1 MMIMSLLDIVIAI
14 ILALAGIAGYY
25 WGVVRQLLALAG
37 LAAGLAVAGRYG
49 ALAAD
54 ALMSFVD
61 DRAVAEI
68 GGALILLA
76 LVSGS
81 ASLLASLLQLYV
93 GLMIA
98 GKTDHGAGALLGV
111 VHAALL
117 IAALALI
124 VHANPIEPWGSAL
137 HESPLA
143 TFLMQTAGR
152 VVAPLL
158 GVGP

>member
-1 MMIMSLLDIVIAI
+1 MNLLDVLIVI
-14 ILALAGIAGYY
+14 ILALAGAAGIY
-25 WGVVRQLLALAG
+25 WGIVRQLLALAG

-54 ALMSFVD
+54 ALMSFVARRD
-61 DRAVAEI
+61 IAEI

-143 TFLMQTAGR
+143 TFLMQMAGR
-152 VVAPLL
+152 VAAPLL
-158 GVGP
+158 GVGS

>member
-1 MMIMSLLDIVIAI
+1 MTISLLDIVIAI

-37 LAAGLAVAGRYG
+37 LAAGVAVAGRYG

-81 ASLLASLLQLYV
+81 ASLIASLLQLYV

-117 IAALALI
+117 ITALALI
-124 VHANPIEPWGSAL
+124 VLTHPIEPWESAL
-137 HESPLA
+137 RESALA
-143 TFLMQTAGR
+143 TFLVQTAGR
-152 VVAPLL
+152 ALALLL
-158 GVGP
+158 GVGL